1 MIFCP
6 KILRAIFRSRI
17 NYILLIALF
26 LAEGEVVG
34 QEMPVPASTQ
44 GELIPK
50 ILLLNKNFVNKPQI
64 KLGII
69 FNKYSRSSAEAADV
83 LIDKIKSPAI
93 NIKIRTVLIELSE
106 IDNITETLNDYEF
119 DAIYIAPLRGINLA
133 SIRTYCRTR
142 KIVSFCGTPEL
153 VADYFSVGFDL
164 VDNKVKIYI
173 NLKSALEEG
182 ADFSSR
188 LLKIAQVTNK

>member
-1 MIFCP
+1 MIFCS
-6 KILRAIFRSRI
+6 KILRSIFTSRV
-17 NYILLIALF
+17 NYILLIALL

-34 QEMPVPASTQ
+34 QEMLVPASTQ

-106 IDNITETLNDYEF
+106 INNIAEALNDYEL

-133 SIRTYCRTR
+133 AIRTYCRAR
-142 KIVSFCGTPEL
+142 NIVSFCGTSEL